1 MNNTQKIPVF
11 LISLA
16 RAQDRREA
24 ICNHLR
30 DLDIEYRLIDAVD
43 GSAMSATDINAIVAN
58 GIKMH
63 PGAIGCYLSHLQV
76 YETMKQENLPVALIL
91 EDDARLNPKVRAML
105 NNESIFMDWDYCFL
119 DCDDHNNEG
128 PIFYDAD
135 SGRAIG
141 DEFMAYALSS
151 GPQTTHAYM
160 ITLNAALKRLEHA
173 YPLMKSIDLYDHLPY
188 PINFYAIVSP
198 KAAWVSEYSLESFT
212 STKTGNINRLS
223 FISLRRWPIF
233 YRLRDFITLKIF
245 KRNMLIKHLKK
256 DGKLSLDKRWKALP
270 SGREILIR

>member
-1 MNNTQKIPVF
+1 MNNTQYIPVF

-24 ICNHLR
+24 ICHHLR
-30 DLDIEYRLIDAVD
+30 DLNIEYRLIDAVD
-43 GSAMSATDINAIVAN
+43 GAKMSEVDINAIVAK

-63 PGAIGCYLSHLQV
+63 PGAVGCYLSHLQA
-76 YETMKQENLPVALIL
+76 YETMKLENLPVALIL
-91 EDDARLNPKVRAML
+91 EDDARLNPEIRTVL
-105 NNESIFMDWDYCFL
+105 NGGLLFKDWDYCFL

-135 SGRAIG
+135 SGHNIG
-141 DEFMAYALSS
+141 GEFTAYALSS

-188 PINFYAIVSP
+188 AINFYAVVSP

-212 STKTGNINRLS
+212 SSKNSNIKSLS

-233 YRLRDFITLKIF
+233 YQLRDFITLKTF
-245 KRNMLIKHLKK
+245 KRNILIKQLKK
-256 DGKLSLDKRWKALP
+256 DGNLSADKRWKALP